1 MSELVRTCG
10 YRYGEIAVITGNLE
24 EYARLAAQV
33 FEEADIPYF
42 IDEKHSVMMNP
53 FVEYLRAAMEMA
65 VQGFPYESVFRYLRC
80 GMSEVTRE
88 QADKLENYVLALGIR
103 GYKKWSEKWVRVYRG
118 MEAEKIQE
126 LNEIREIFAEEVR
139 ELAQGFGSG
148 KKTVEEYC
156 RILYE
161 FIQKSNVWQKLK
173 RQERKF
179 KESGDKAMEKEYNQI
194 YGIVM
199 DLLDKMVE
207 ILGEETVNRQ
217 EFRQLLESGLSQA
230 KVALI
235 PPSIDQ
241 VMVGDMER
249 SRLKEIKALF
259 FVGVNEGNIPK
270 STQTGGIL
278 SELDSPAGDH

>member
-1 MSELVRTCG
+1 M
-10 YRYGEIAVITGNLE
+10 
-24 EYARLAAQV
+24 
-33 FEEADIPYF
+33 
-42 IDEKHSVMMNP
+42 
-53 FVEYLRAAMEMA
+53 
-65 VQGFPYESVFRYLRC
+65 
-80 GMSEVTRE
+80 
-88 QADKLENYVLALGIR
+88 
-103 GYKKWSEKWVRVYRG
+103 
-118 MEAEKIQE
+118 
-126 LNEIREIFAEEVR
+126 
-139 ELAQGFGSG
+139 
-148 KKTVEEYC
+148 EEYC

-241 VMVGDMER
+241 VMVGDMREISQRAHRQAESYQSLTGISSR
-249 SRLKEIKALF
+249 SREWNWHRGLK
-259 FVGVNEGNIPK
+259 N
-270 STQTGGIL
+270 
-278 SELDSPAGDH
+278 

>member
-1 MSELVRTCG
+1 
-10 YRYGEIAVITGNLE
+10 
-24 EYARLAAQV
+24 
-33 FEEADIPYF
+33 
-42 IDEKHSVMMNP
+42 
-53 FVEYLRAAMEMA
+53 
-65 VQGFPYESVFRYLRC
+65 
-80 GMSEVTRE
+80 
-88 QADKLENYVLALGIR
+88 
-103 GYKKWSEKWVRVYRG
+103 
-118 MEAEKIQE
+118 
-126 LNEIREIFAEEVR
+126 
-139 ELAQGFGSG
+139 
-148 KKTVEEYC
+148 
-156 RILYE
+156 
-161 FIQKSNVWQKLK
+161 
-173 RQERKF
+173 
-179 KESGDKAMEKEYNQI
+179 MEKEYNQI

-278 SELDSPAGDH
+278 SELDRDFFQEQGVELAPGPKELMNMQRFYLYLNMTKPGEKLILSYSDTNAKGEGISPAYLIGSIRSLYPKLEIEGGAGVRPHKIL

>member
-1 MSELVRTCG
+1 MS
-10 YRYGEIAVITGNLE
+10 
-24 EYARLAAQV
+24 
-33 FEEADIPYF
+33 
-42 IDEKHSVMMNP
+42 
-53 FVEYLRAAMEMA
+53 
-65 VQGFPYESVFRYLRC
+65 
-80 GMSEVTRE
+80 
-88 QADKLENYVLALGIR
+88 
-103 GYKKWSEKWVRVYRG
+103 
-118 MEAEKIQE
+118 
-126 LNEIREIFAEEVR
+126 
-139 ELAQGFGSG
+139 
-148 KKTVEEYC
+148 
-156 RILYE
+156 LY
-161 FIQKSNVWQKLK
+161 QKSNVWQKLK

-259 FVGVNEGNIPK
+259 FVGVNEGNIQRAHRQAE
-270 STQTGGIL
+270 SYQSLTGISSRSREWNWHRGL
-278 SELDSPAGDH
+278 KN

>member
-1 MSELVRTCG
+1 
-10 YRYGEIAVITGNLE
+10 
-24 EYARLAAQV
+24 
-33 FEEADIPYF
+33 
-42 IDEKHSVMMNP
+42 
-53 FVEYLRAAMEMA
+53 
-65 VQGFPYESVFRYLRC
+65 
-80 GMSEVTRE
+80 
-88 QADKLENYVLALGIR
+88 
-103 GYKKWSEKWVRVYRG
+103 

-235 PPSIDQ
+235 
-241 VMVGDMER
+241 R
-249 SRLKEIKALF
+249 RA
-259 FVGVNEGNIPK
+259 
-270 STQTGGIL
+270 
-278 SELDSPAGDH
+278 

>member
-1 MSELVRTCG
+1 
-10 YRYGEIAVITGNLE
+10 
-24 EYARLAAQV
+24 
-33 FEEADIPYF
+33 
-42 IDEKHSVMMNP
+42 
-53 FVEYLRAAMEMA
+53 
-65 VQGFPYESVFRYLRC
+65 
-80 GMSEVTRE
+80 
-88 QADKLENYVLALGIR
+88 
-103 GYKKWSEKWVRVYRG
+103 

-156 RILYE
+156 RILCE
-161 FIQKSNVWQKLK
+161 FIKKSNVWQKLK

-230 KVALI
+230 KVELI

-249 SRLKEIKALF
+249 
-259 FVGVNEGNIPK
+259 
-270 STQTGGIL
+270 
-278 SELDSPAGDH
+278 